1 MSKNRQELQDMTPEK
16 AKELKAYLKA
26 IAAILYEE
34 TLPEELNTKD
44 RNWANR
50 AAKGT
55 QAR

>member
-1 MSKNRQELQDMTPEK
+1 MTPEK

-44 RNWANR
+44 RN
-50 AAKGT
+50 
-55 QAR
+55 